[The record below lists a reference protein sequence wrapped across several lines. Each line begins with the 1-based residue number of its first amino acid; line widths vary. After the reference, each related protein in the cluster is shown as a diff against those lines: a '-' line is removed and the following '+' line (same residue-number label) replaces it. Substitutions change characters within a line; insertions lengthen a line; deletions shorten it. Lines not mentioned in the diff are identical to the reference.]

1 MPRLVILGSASA
13 VSNWEHDN
21 THMALQGDSGDT
33 VLIDCGSNS
42 IVRLL
47 RANIHHEQ
55 LTDLI
60 LTHFHPDHV
69 HGVPILLMHMWQ
81 TGRVTPLRVHGLHHC
96 LHRTEDMMAFF
107 TWDEWP
113 NFFPVAFYRLPERE
127 GMLILDSDEFRITS
141 SPTRHFNVPT
151 IGLRIEVKSS
161 GLVVA
166 YSCDTAPCDSVARL
180 AQGADLFIHEAT
192 GYDPEGH
199 SRRCAGRRD
208 CDARR
213 RKAPVPDPLPGV
225 GRRRSKRPH
234 PGGAGHIL
242 GSGGTGAGLP
252 GIRPVSRGALRG
264 GRSGPAALWNE
275 KRPDLS
281 GEACVAECICSPFGS
296 RD

>member
-21 THMALQGDSGDT
+21 THMALQGDSGNT

-55 LTDLI
+55 LSDLI

-113 NFFPVAFYRLPERE
+113 SFFPVAFYRLPER
-127 GMLILDSDEFRITS
+127 
-141 SPTRHFNVPT
+141 
-151 IGLRIEVKSS
+151 
-161 GLVVA
+161 
-166 YSCDTAPCDSVARL
+166 
-180 AQGADLFIHEAT
+180 
-192 GYDPEGH
+192 
-199 SRRCAGRRD
+199 
-208 CDARR
+208 
-213 RKAPVPDPLPGV
+213 
-225 GRRRSKRPH
+225 
-234 PGGAGHIL
+234 
-242 GSGGTGAGLP
+242 
-252 GIRPVSRGALRG
+252 
-264 GRSGPAALWNE
+264 
-275 KRPDLS
+275 
-281 GEACVAECICSPFGS
+281 
-296 RD
+296 